1 MPAPSNDD
9 GDQQV
14 RIASTATSR
23 SGINFNLART
33 RSLALQVFG
42 FRCER
47 KSAERQSSAG
57 NVAEC
62 EAVFPRFSRVFLVHG
77 SSGTH
82 GSACLRE
89 SRLLRSRCAA
99 ASLSISPPL
108 AAASWKFYRLDGGG
122 SGGGGKSNSREL
134 IYGLIKGPREHAAA
148 HNLLDERRGPTLA
161 LQ

>member
-1 MPAPSNDD
+1 MT

-14 RIASTATSR
+14 QIASTATSR

-57 NVAEC
+57 NCRGVRR
-62 EAVFPRFSRVFLVHG
+62 VRRVRFSSIFTSLPRPVLPEL
-77 SSGTH
+77 
-82 GSACLRE
+82 SALPAVSHACYILDVQLRP
-89 SRLLRSRCAA
+89 RR
-99 ASLSISPPL
+99 SPPL
-108 AAASWKFYRLDGGG
+108 AAASWKFYGSTAAAAGGG
-122 SGGGGKSNSREL
+122 GEGKSNSREL
-134 IYGLIKGPREHAAA
+134 IYGLIKGRREHAAP
-148 HNLLDERRGPTLA
+148 HNLLDGCRGPTLA